1 MRASPRDIRRD
12 RSHSPRFRL
21 RDRSRRATA
30 ALVALTL
37 ALFVGVPLLSA
48 AVLLTDDTTTIR
60 AEQTIDEDAYIF
72 GNDVTF
78 NGTASRDLISATQ
91 DFDLGETARVG
102 GNVNVA
108 ANDVRLAG
116 TIERS
121 ARMAARDVVITGT
134 VGGDLVVAAQRLRIE
149 AGARVTG
156 DLIIAVQDVDIL
168 GEVGGQIRGQ
178 ADTLTLTN
186 AVVSQDILVAVDD
199 LDVLGTTVVSGAI
212 RYDSDSD
219 ATIADTAT
227 LTGPVERSD
236 PSGPS
241 AAGVSVGGGV
251 VWDIVRLLSMLMT
264 GLVVVLVAPV
274 ASSAV
279 ADGVRRRFPATLIA
293 GVVAIVLVP
302 VLALVLVVTLIGIP
316 VSIVA
321 LVLFGI
327 ALYLS
332 QVFVGMAIGRTI
344 LPRGW
349 RSYGRGY
356 NILAMVI
363 GVTLIALLRLIPVPF
378 LDLAVGVIVALLG
391 LGGLFTA
398 TREGTRPTA
407 LAQSAH
413 QFGDPGYGY
422 PTRQ

>member
-1 MRASPRDIRRD
+1 MRESPLAIRRK
-12 RSHSPRFRL
+12 RSDPLRF
-21 RDRSRRATA
+21 RDRSRRTTTV
-30 ALVALTL
+30 LVAVTL

-48 AVLLTDDTTTIR
+48 AVILTDDTTTIR

-78 NGTASRDLISATQ
+78 NGTATRDIISATE

-108 ANDVRLAG
+108 ANDIRLAG
-116 TIERS
+116 AIERS
-121 ARMAARDVVITGT
+121 ARVAAREVVVTGT
-134 VGGDLVVAAQRLRIE
+134 VGGDLVVAAQSLRIE
-149 AGARVTG
+149 PGARVTG

-168 GEVGGQIRGQ
+168 GEIGGQIRGR
-178 ADTLTLTN
+178 ASALTLSDAT
-186 AVVSQDILVAVDD
+186 VGQDILVGVDD
-199 LDVLGTTVVSGAI
+199 LDVLGTSAVSGAI
-212 RYDSDSD
+212 RQESDSE

-227 LTGPVERSD
+227 VTGPVERSD

-241 AAGVSVGGGV
+241 AGGFSLGGGV
-251 VWDIVRLLSMLMT
+251 AWDVARLLSMLMT

-293 GVVAIVLVP
+293 GVLAIVLVP
-302 VLALVLVVTLIGIP
+302 VIALLLIVTLIGIP

-321 LVLFGI
+321 LVLFAI

-332 QVFVGMAIGRTI
+332 QVFVGMAIGRSI

-356 NILAMVI
+356 NVLAMVI
-363 GVTLIALLRLIPVPF
+363 GVALIGLLRLIPVPF
-378 LDLAVGVIVALLG
+378 FDLIVGVVVALLG
-391 LGGLFTA
+391 LGALFTA
-398 TREGTRPTA
+398 IRDDTRPVSPTGP
-407 LAQSAH
+407 AH

-422 PTRQ
+422 PTQR

>member
-1 MRASPRDIRRD
+1 MRVIQPAARRI
-12 RSHSPRFRL
+12 RSHRPLF
-21 RDRSRRATA
+21 RDRSRHATTV
-30 ALVALTL
+30 LVAIAL

-48 AVLLTDDTTTIR
+48 AVILSDDTTTIR

-78 NGTASRDLISATQ
+78 NGTATRDIISATQ

-108 ANDVRLAG
+108 ANDIRLAG

-121 ARMAARDVVITGT
+121 ARVAARDVVVTGT
-134 VGGDLVVAAQRLRIE
+134 IGGDLVVAAQSLRIE
-149 AGARVTG
+149 PGARVTG

-168 GEVGGQIRGQ
+168 GEIGGQIRGQ
-178 ADTLTLTN
+178 AQTLTLLDA
-186 AVVSQDILVAVDD
+186 AVGQDVLVAVDD
-199 LDVLGTTVVSGAI
+199 LDVLGTTAVSGAI
-212 RYDSDSD
+212 RQESDSD
-219 ATIADTAT
+219 PTIATTAT
-227 LTGPVERSD
+227 VAGPVEQTDSG
-236 PSGPS
+236 GPS
-241 AAGVSVGGGV
+241 VRGVSVGGGV
-251 VWDIVRLLSMLMT
+251 AWDIARLLSMLMT

-302 VLALVLVVTLIGIP
+302 VLALLLLITLIGIP

-321 LVLFGI
+321 FILFGI

-363 GVTLIALLRLIPVPF
+363 GVVLIGLLRLIPVPF
-378 LDLAVGVIVALLG
+378 LDLVIAVIVALLG
-391 LGGLFTA
+391 LGALFTA
-398 TREGTRPTA
+398 TRDDHRPA
-407 LAQSAH
+407 SAAEPAN
-413 QFGDPGYGY
+413 QFGDPAYGY
-422 PTRQ
+422 PPQQ